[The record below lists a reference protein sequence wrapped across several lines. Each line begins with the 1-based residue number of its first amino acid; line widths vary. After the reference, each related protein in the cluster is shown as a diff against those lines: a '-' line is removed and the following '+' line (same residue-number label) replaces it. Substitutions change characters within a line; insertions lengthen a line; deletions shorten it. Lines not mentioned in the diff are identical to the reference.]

1 VRRWFDALPVHRKL
15 MVMAIAV
22 SAMALFT
29 VGTGL
34 LLVDVWRYR
43 ANAEDDVRG
52 LARIVAENTAAAVTF
67 GDVSAAQDTLSS
79 VRVRIAVTRACIYL
93 LDGRLFTGYE
103 RSPADRCPSANPHL
117 QTFNRFGA
125 SVPIVRNGRNWGLV
139 YVERDLPDLWSRV
152 FVTAI
157 AAAPMLA
164 LAVVFSF
171 VVAQRFTRTIS
182 EPIGA
187 LASAAKHVGRE
198 PDYTVPAIATP
209 QDEIGELVR
218 AFGAMVARVKD
229 ANHGLLREI
238 EERKKVEA
246 QRETLLARERESSR
260 LKDEFLAAV
269 SHELRTPLNA
279 IFGWAQLLSTSKL
292 DEPTTARA
300 VASIARNAHAQAR
313 VIEDLVDV
321 SRIVTGKLL
330 LRLQPVDL
338 RVPIAA
344 AADIVRPSAQA
355 KGLHLDVQPSVPGQF
370 VSGDRDRLQQIIWN
384 LLSNAVK
391 FTPSG
396 GRVTVATREHDGVYE
411 IEVRDTGIGL
421 APEFLPYAFD
431 RFRQADGSTTR
442 EFGGLGLGLSI
453 VKDLTELHGGT
464 VRVSSEGLGRGASFR
479 IELPVLVGPAPIP
492 EVPEEDEDTVDPSA
506 LDGVAVLAVD
516 DNSDAL
522 DLITLTL
529 GATGARVRTVTS
541 GIEALQEWQR
551 QPADVLICDLA
562 MPGIDG
568 FDLLRRIRELDRVSG
583 RVTRAV
589 ALSAHATAEYRQRS
603 SEAGFLQHL
612 NKPYR
617 RSEMVRAVAAAL
629 MDTYS

>member
-1 VRRWFDALPVHRKL
+1 MRRWFDALPVHRKL

-43 ANAEDDVRG
+43 ASAEDDVTA

-67 GDVSAAQDTLSS
+67 GDVTAAQDTLSS
-79 VRVRIAVTRACIYL
+79 MRVRIAVTRACIYL
-93 LDGRLFTGYE
+93 PDGRLFTSYG
-103 RSPADRCPSANPHL
+103 RSAPDSCPPANPHV

-125 SVPIVRNGRNWGLV
+125 SVPIIRNGRNWGLV
-139 YVERDLPDLWSRV
+139 YVERDLPDLWRRV

-187 LASAAKHVGRE
+187 LASAARQVGRE
-198 PDYTVPAIATP
+198 PDYSVPAIATA

-229 ANHGLLREI
+229 ANQGLLREI

-246 QRETLLARERESSR
+246 QRETLLVRERESSR

-292 DEPTTARA
+292 DETTTARA

-344 AADIVRPSAQA
+344 AAEVVRPSAQA
-355 KGLHLDVQPSVPGQF
+355 KGLHLDVQPSPPGHF

-396 GRVTVATREHDGVYE
+396 GRVTVATRERDGVYE

-464 VRVSSEGLGRGASFR
+464 VRVSSEGLGKGASFR
-479 IELPVLVGPAPIP
+479 IELPVLVGPAPVP
-492 EVPEEDEDTVDPSA
+492 EVPQEDTIDPSA
-506 LDGVAVLAVD
+506 LDSVSVLAVD

-529 GATGARVRTVTS
+529 GATGARVRAVTS

-603 SEAGFLQHL
+603 AEAGFLQHL
-612 NKPYR
+612 NKPHR
-617 RSEMVRAVAAAL
+617 RSELVRAIAAAL
-629 MDTYS
+629 TDTYS